1 MPRKV
6 MTWAECAQ
14 LDDRVL
20 AAIVDAH
27 RAERYPSAALI
38 ASLVGCCTTAAKAHI
53 ARLRDAKLLRA
64 VYSVRGSLVVSD
76 AALVRRDTVLADIPI
91 FAMPRKRHIPR
102 AAYRAGGCTTRAIH
116 GVEHYRQMG
125 RIGGSRFWRNNPT
138 AQARLVRARVMAMRK
153 RQKEGV

>member
-1 MPRKV
+1 MPRKG

-27 RAERYPSAALI
+27 RAGRYPSAGLV
-38 ASLVGCCTTAAKAHI
+38 ASLVGCSATTAKAHI
-53 ARLRDAKLLRA
+53 FRLRDAKLLRA
-64 VYSVRGSLVVSD
+64 VYGVRGSLVVMQAAFVSRD
-76 AALVRRDTVLADIPI
+76 AALADIPV
-91 FAMPRKRHIPR
+91 FAMPAKRHIAR

-125 RIGGSRFWRNNPT
+125 RIGGSQFWRNNPT
-138 AQARLVRARVMAMRK
+138 AQERLAQARVMAMHK
-153 RQKEGV
+153 RQQGGV